1 VEISGNAGLI
11 SDVNV
16 CYPFDIINNF
26 QYTRKCFF
34 FSAGVFRL
42 QTVKTGGPCGAAL

>member
-26 QYTRKCFF
+26 QYTRK
-34 FSAGVFRL
+34 
-42 QTVKTGGPCGAAL
+42 